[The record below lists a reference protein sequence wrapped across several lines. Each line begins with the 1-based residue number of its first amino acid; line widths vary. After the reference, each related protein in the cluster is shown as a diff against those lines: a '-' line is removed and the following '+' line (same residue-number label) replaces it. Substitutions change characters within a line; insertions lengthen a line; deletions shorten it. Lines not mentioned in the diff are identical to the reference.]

1 MPYNDKLDFWP
12 SVQFLE
18 ERHYPF
24 HVLLSGYLRA
34 SRTFELYEELF
45 KIHKIKGELLPFE
58 LTTREPVKTDFE
70 LAQLMDVLRG
80 VDNFQSIMV
89 SDPFKQV
96 IDLYVDRLTE
106 DARNCNSVNMI
117 FKLDNAAVGDNLD
130 GRAFL
135 AGVSQ
140 EADLQFTGK
149 SMLFFGCGGVSS
161 AISVR
166 LCKTLKRIGL
176 IDISQAK
183 MARLRHTIYKLNK
196 SVMVNTYDRRTKRDF
211 SAYDYFYNG
220 TGLGKASTDK
230 GKSTGTPLQTNDILP
245 AFGIAFDA
253 SYTPAQTP
261 FLTQLQQ
268 QGFKTFNGLS
278 HMLSST
284 AMHIERVTGK
294 TIPYDSIRAAYQN
307 IR

>member
-1 MPYNDKLDFWP
+1 MTYNDQLDFWP

-34 SRTFELYEELF
+34 SRTFELYEEIF
-45 KIHKIKGELLPFE
+45 KKHQIKGELLPFE
-58 LTTREPVKTDFE
+58 LTTREPIKTDFE

-80 VDNFQSIMV
+80 IENFQSIMV

-117 FKLDNAAVGDNLD
+117 FKLDDAAVGDNLD

-135 AGVSQ
+135 NGVTK
-140 EADLQFTGK
+140 EGDIDFTGK

-176 IDISQAK
+176 IDISLPK
-183 MARLRHTIYKLNK
+183 MARLRHTILKLNK
-196 SVMVNTYDRRTKRDF
+196 SILVNTYDRRTKRDF
-211 SAYDYFYNG
+211 SDYDYFYNG
-220 TGLGKASTDK
+220 TGLGKASLNEA
-230 GKSTGTPLQTNDILP
+230 KSAASPLQTNDILP
-245 AFGIAFDA
+245 ETGVAFDA
-253 SYTPAQTP
+253 SYTPAVTP
-261 FLTQLQQ
+261 FLAQLQAR
-268 QGFKTFNGLS
+268 GFQTFNGLS

-284 AMHIERVTGK
+284 SMHIERVTGHA
-294 TIPYDSIRAAYQN
+294 IPYESIQAVYES
-307 IR
+307 IG